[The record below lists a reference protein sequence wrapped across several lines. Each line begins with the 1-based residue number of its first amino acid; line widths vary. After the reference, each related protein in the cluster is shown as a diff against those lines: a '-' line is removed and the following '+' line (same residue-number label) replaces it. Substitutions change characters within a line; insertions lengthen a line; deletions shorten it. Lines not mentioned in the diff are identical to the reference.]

1 MDTTFDLL
9 RAQPFLAAL
18 TDWQLEGLS
27 RIAHR
32 AVIHAG
38 QRVCH
43 EGEWA
48 DRLWMIITGAVTVDY
63 PTPHGSTEV
72 VETLGPGAVLG
83 WSSLVPPY
91 RSHFDA
97 AATETTL
104 VLAFDGTAVREL
116 CDRDPLLGY
125 RLTRALLGVVTYR
138 LEAQRAAGR
147 R

>member
-1 MDTTFDLL
+1 VDTTFDLL

-18 TDWQLEGLS
+18 TDWQLESLS

-38 QRVCH
+38 HRVCH
-43 EGEWA
+43 EGECA
-48 DRLWMIITGAVTVDY
+48 DRLWLIIAGAVTVDSA
-63 PTPHGSTEV
+63 TPDGSTEV

-97 AATETTL
+97 AATEATM
-104 VLAFDGTAVREL
+104 VLGFDGCALREL
-116 CDRDPLLGY
+116 CNHDPMLGY
-125 RLTRALLGVVTYR
+125 RLTQALLGVVTHR
-138 LEAQRAAGR
+138 LEAQRAAR
-147 R
+147 PR